1 MLEAQA
7 TKADVTSPPMHV
19 RVSRNE
25 SCPGLRS
32 RDRGCRRPAFISASV
47 RATCRRRGSRWR
59 TLRLWTQGDPMPT
72 SDLWKQSLRRVGMC
86 GHVPHRP
93 RRSVSGSAAD
103 LSRRGASIQN
113 MAAQAKRALVL
124 VVAAPDSLVV
134 GSVVEATPSLA
145 RKRAHV
151 DLPSGEE
158 WILTRQEST
167 EAWGSSTYGLD
178 AIASP

>member
-1 MLEAQA
+1 
-7 TKADVTSPPMHV
+7 
-19 RVSRNE
+19 
-25 SCPGLRS
+25 
-32 RDRGCRRPAFISASV
+32 
-47 RATCRRRGSRWR
+47 
-59 TLRLWTQGDPMPT
+59 MPT

-103 LSRRGASIQN
+103 LSRRRATIQN

-167 EAWGSSTYGLD
+167 EA
-178 AIASP
+178 